1 MVKVGDLVR
10 PRKGSDLDC
19 TAFITAVGLI
29 VKSDYYE
36 HRVGGPQE
44 LELLVEWCGNRPAL
58 WENPDHL
65 EKCDGA

>member
-1 MVKVGDLVR
+1 MIKVGNLVR

-19 TAFITAVGLI
+19 TAFSAAVGL
-29 VKSDYYE
+29 VLKSDSFE
-36 HRVGGPQE
+36 GLTPSERVF
-44 LELLVEWCGNRPAL
+44 ELLVEWCVNRPAL